1 MDKRITGLTRWVVR
15 CWGMMD
21 NTWTRR
27 AILQNN
33 SLTPEK
39 LQSAVDR
46 IVANIASPVRVILFG
61 SQARGE
67 ADKDSDLDLMVIERD
82 LPDKAAEYLR
92 LKAAIGRV
100 GVGVDLLLYS
110 EAEFDRR
117 SQVPGTVP
125 YWAKKEGKV
134 LYDTAA

>member
-1 MDKRITGLTRWVVR
+1 
-15 CWGMMD
+15 MMD
-21 NTWTRR
+21 NAMPRR
-27 AILQNN
+27 ITLQNN
-33 SLTPEK
+33 FLTPEK
-39 LQSAVDR
+39 LQSAVER
-46 IVANIASPVRVILFG
+46 IVANLGSPSRVILFG

-67 ADKDSDLDLMVIERD
+67 ADKDSDLDLMVIERE

-92 LKAAIGRV
+92 LKAAIGRM

-110 EAEFDRR
+110 EAEFERR

-134 LYDTAA
+134 LYDAAA

>member
-1 MDKRITGLTRWVVR
+1 M
-15 CWGMMD
+15 
-21 NTWTRR
+21 
-27 AILQNN
+27 QHN
-33 SLTPEK
+33 SLTPEN

-46 IVANIASPVRVILFG
+46 IVANTGSPARVILFG

-67 ADKDSDLDLMVIERD
+67 AGKDSDIDLMVVERE
-82 LPDKAAEYLR
+82 LPDKAAEYMR
-92 LKAAIGRV
+92 LKAAIGRM

-134 LYDTAA
+134 LYDAAA